1 MELSKTFRL
10 DETGYVLLQ
19 ELILERIEKD
29 IDNEEKE
36 LDIQKDKEMETIG
49 KSGFL
54 ILSSKIE

>member
-10 DETGYVLLQ
+10 DETGYALLQ

-29 IDNEEKE
+29 KE
-36 LDIQKDKEMETIG
+36 IETIG
-49 KSGFL
+49 KSSFL